1 MITNGRAGRTARYAA
16 ILASL
21 LYPLFTLASRV
32 LYPLRFNPVHNW
44 LSDLGNALVN
54 PDGALFYNG
63 GCVVTG
69 LLLIVFYVGLNDWRT
84 GDRVLGRLLTI
95 AQVSGVFSSLAL
107 ILSAVFNIGQYPPL
121 HSRFS
126 MLLTIGLT
134 WFLSF
139 ANTALLRHPRFWKG
153 VGVFG
158 FAAAAVSLVYGVFA
172 NAPLAEWVTITMF
185 IAYILLL
192 AANVAAL
199 GRAAASP
206 AAPDPPGPAAGR

>member
-1 MITNGRAGRTARYAA
+1 MITRDRTRRMARYAA
-16 ILASL
+16 FLAAL
-21 LYPLFTLASRV
+21 LYPMFTLASYV
-32 LYPLRFNPVHNW
+32 AYPLQYDPVHNW

-54 PDGALFYNG
+54 PSGSIFYNA

-69 LLLIVFYVGLNDWRT
+69 LLLIVFYMGLNAWRT

-95 AQVSGVFSSLAL
+95 AQVSGASSSIAL
-107 ILSAVFNIGQYPPL
+107 ILSAAFNIGQYPLL

-126 MLLTIGLT
+126 MFLTIGLT

-139 ANTALLRHPRFWKG
+139 ANTALLRHPRFWRG

-172 NAPLAEWVTITMF
+172 NAPLAEWVTIAIF
-185 IAYILLL
+185 IVYILLL
-192 AANVAAL
+192 TANAAQL
-199 GRAAASP
+199 ERADSSGP
-206 AAPDPPGPAAGR
+206 TSDPG